1 MTKNPAIRND
11 NLQNQETTSIFGK
24 QKALFLAALKCL
36 MRNPVRSSIVL
47 LCLVAI
53 LAPFVTAIAICEGI
67 KAQYASTLKDGGDI
81 YVARD
86 NYGINAPI
94 ELDMVSKF
102 QGIQGVTKVV
112 PRVIGRTYVKGKLL
126 VILGIPTT
134 SIPSFIQIIDGTT
147 PKGKGEVILGQSAA
161 DYLNLGLGNRFSIK
175 RNPDQAFKIVG
186 LFHSPIN
193 IWNADLMVMNFKDAS
208 DLFGI
213 RDKATDL
220 LIYTRPGYEQI
231 VDIIIHMSE
240 NEEGGEQPLLR
251 VQTKDLIDRYTRRGF
266 NIQAGVFTA
275 FYSIVFALAIPAI
288 GVISGFGLS
297 ERRREIGVM
306 KALGWQTQEVLKM
319 VALENLF
326 LSVISVPLIILVAAG
341 WIHLLNGAGIA
352 HFFMPALDILMPF
365 SMPSR
370 IFPIPFVLSVMMALI
385 LTMVGSIYSTW
396 RTAIVPP
403 SEAMKT

>member
-1 MTKNPAIRND
+1 MTKNSPIHAD
-11 NLQNQETTSIFGK
+11 HLQNQETKPILRK
-24 QKALFLAALKCL
+24 HIALLSAATKCL
-36 MRNPVRSSIVL
+36 VRNPVRSGIVL

-53 LAPFVTAIAICEGI
+53 LSPFVTAIAICEGI
-67 KAQYASTLKDGGDI
+67 KAQYANILKDGGDI

-94 ELDMVSKF
+94 EVGMIDRF
-102 QGIQGVTKVV
+102 QRLQGVTKVV

-126 VILGIPTT
+126 VILGIPIP
-134 SIPSFIQIIDGTT
+134 SIPSSIRITDGKT
-147 PKGKGEVILGQSAA
+147 PGGRGEVILGGGAA
-161 DYLNLGLGNRFSIK
+161 GYLNLDLGNRFSIERK
-175 RNPDQAFKIVG
+175 PDQVFKIVG
-186 LFHSPIN
+186 LFHSPVN
-193 IWNADLMVMNFKDAS
+193 IWNADLLVMDFEDAS

-213 RDKATDL
+213 RGKATDL
-220 LIYTRPGYEQI
+220 IIHTRPGYEQI
-231 VDIIIHMSE
+231 VDIIIQMSE
-240 NEEGGEQPLLR
+240 NEEELDQPLLR

-288 GVISGFGLS
+288 GVIAGFGLS

-319 VALENLF
+319 VALENLI
-326 LSVISVPLIILVAAG
+326 LSISSIPFIILVAAG

-352 HFFMPALDILMPF
+352 HFFMPARDILVPF
-365 SMPSR
+365 SIPSR
-370 IFPIPFVLSVMMALI
+370 IFPIPFILSIMMALI

>member
-1 MTKNPAIRND
+1 MTIHPAIHAD
-11 NLQNQETTSIFGK
+11 NSQNQQPTPIFTK
-24 QKALFLAALKCL
+24 HVAILLAALKSL
-36 MRNPVRSSIVL
+36 FRNPVRSVIVI

-53 LAPFVTAIAICEGI
+53 LSPFVTAIAICEGI
-67 KAQYASTLKDGGDI
+67 KTQYASILEDGGDI

-94 ELDMVSKF
+94 ELDMIDRF
-102 QGIQGVTKVV
+102 MQLQGVNKVV

-126 VILGIPTT
+126 VIFGIPSNT
-134 SIPSFIQIIDGTT
+134 IPSHIRIIEGRT
-147 PKGKGEVILGQSAA
+147 PKGSGEVILGQGAA
-161 DYLNLGLGNRFSIK
+161 NYLKLGLGTQFSIE
-175 RNPDQAFKIVG
+175 RNPNQVFKIVG
-186 LFHSPIN
+186 LFDSPIN
-193 IWNADLMVMNFKDAS
+193 IWNADLLMMNFQDAS

-213 RDKATDL
+213 KDKATDL
-220 LIYTRPGYEQI
+220 IIYTRPGYEQI
-231 VDIIIHMSE
+231 VDIIIHMSQ
-240 NEEGGEQPLLR
+240 NDEGGEQPLLR

-266 NIQAGVFTA
+266 NVQAGVFTA
-275 FYSIVFALAIPAI
+275 FYAIVFALAIPAI

-306 KALGWQTQEVLKM
+306 KALGWQTQEVLRM
-319 VALENLF
+319 VALENLI
-326 LSVISVPLIILVAAG
+326 LSIISVPLIIFVAAG

-352 HFFMPALDILMPF
+352 HFFMPARDILVPF

-370 IFPIPFVLSVMMALI
+370 IFPIPFVLSIMMALI
-385 LTMVGSIYSTW
+385 LTMVGCIYSTW

>member
-1 MTKNPAIRND
+1 MTRNSPIHAD
-11 NLQNQETTSIFGK
+11 RLSNQETIPILNK
-24 QKALFLAALKCL
+24 HIAILLAALKCL
-36 MRNPVRSSIVL
+36 LRNPVRSVIVL

-53 LAPFVTAIAICEGI
+53 LSPFVAAIAICEGI
-67 KAQYASTLKDGGDI
+67 KAEYVSILKEGGDI

-94 ELDMVSKF
+94 ELEMIDRFRSL
-102 QGIQGVTKVV
+102 QGVTKVV

-126 VILGIPTT
+126 VVLGIPSASLT
-134 SIPSFIQIIDGTT
+134 SFIRITDGKM
-147 PKGKGEVILGQSAA
+147 PEESGEVLLGGGAA
-161 DYLNLGLGNRFSIK
+161 DYLNLNIGTRFSIK
-175 RNPDQAFKIVG
+175 RKPEQVFEIVG
-186 LFHSPIN
+186 LFHSSIN
-193 IWNADLMVMNFKDAS
+193 IWNADLLVMEFEDAT

-213 RDKATDL
+213 RGRATDL
-220 LIYTRPGYEQI
+220 IIYTRPGYEQI
-231 VDIIIHMSE
+231 VDIIIKMSQ
-240 NEEGGEQPLLR
+240 NEEQAEHPLLR

-275 FYSIVFALAIPAI
+275 FYSIVFVLAIPAI
-288 GVISGFGLS
+288 GVLAGFGLS

-319 VALENLF
+319 VALENLI
-326 LSVISVPLIILVAAG
+326 LSIMSIPIIVLVAAG

-352 HFFMPALDILMPF
+352 HFFMPARDILMPF
-365 SMPSR
+365 PMPSR
-370 IFPIPFVLSVMMALI
+370 IFPVPLILSVILALT
-385 LTMVGSIYSTW
+385 LTMVGCIYSTW